1 MKQSLWQTPNLHY
14 MYNLPAQPTA
24 AEQEEDE
31 FGPIQLEWT
40 YPEFTKHQR
49 GIWWYIGSIGIGL
62 TILTFSILNANYLL
76 AIAVIL
82 IGFTL
87 LNYHRHDPRPI
98 PFQIRHKGIKVGG
111 TFLPF
116 SALQSFWI
124 VYDPPHIKT
133 LYFLRKARLRNE
145 ISIPLIEANP
155 ITVREHLESILPED
169 LTKETETPNDSLARI
184 LKIH

>member
-1 MKQSLWQTPNLHY
+1 
-14 MYNLPAQPTA
+14 MYNTPAQPTK
-24 AEQEEDE
+24 EELELDE
-31 FGPIQLEWT
+31 YGPVQLEWT

-49 GIWWYIGSIGIGL
+49 SLWWYVGAIGAGALVMIYA
-62 TILTFSILNANYLL
+62 ILNANYLL

-82 IGFTL
+82 VGFIL

-98 PFQIRHKGIKVGG
+98 TFQIRQKGIMVGG
-111 TFLPF
+111 KFLPYA
-116 SALQSFWI
+116 ALQSFWI

-145 ISIPLIEANP
+145 VSIPLIEANP
-155 ITVREHLESILPED
+155 LKVRELLESILPED
-169 LTKETETPNDSLARI
+169 LSKETETPNDSLARI

>member
-1 MKQSLWQTPNLHY
+1 
-14 MYNLPAQPTA
+14 MYNLPAQPTEE
-24 AEQEEDE
+24 EQELAQ
-31 FGPIQLEWT
+31 FGPVQLDWT
-40 YPEFTKHQR
+40 YPEFIKHQR
-49 GIWWYIGSIGIGL
+49 GLWWYVGCIGGGALLL
-62 TILTFSILNANYLL
+62 TYAIFNANYLL
-76 AIAVIL
+76 AITIIL
-82 IGFTL
+82 VGFIL
-87 LNYHRHDPRPI
+87 LNYHRHEPKPI
-98 PFQIRHKGIKVGG
+98 TFQIRQKGIKVGG

-145 ISIPLIEANP
+145 ISIPLIETNP
-155 ITVREHLESILPED
+155 IKVRELLESILSED